1 MKIIK
6 RFFYLLVFCAILA
19 ACKIDAKLLLDSEE
33 TLTIETHQTNGT
45 SNTKRELRKGEET
58 YSRFRKWLEENEK
71 GWEPSP
77 VTFVPAIE
85 VRGKKFVM
93 NFHPTRAI
101 INFQSPDGKC
111 HQYVKEVKETDFK
124 YLLPR

>member
-1 MKIIK
+1 M
-6 RFFYLLVFCAILA
+6 LCAMLA
-19 ACKIDAKLLLDSEE
+19 ACKIDAKLLLDSED

-45 SNTKRELRKGEET
+45 SNTKREIRKGDET
-58 YSRFRKWLEENEK
+58 YSRFKKWVEENEK

-85 VRGKKFVM
+85 VRGKKFAM

-101 INFQSPDGKC
+101 LNFQSTDGKY
-111 HQYVKEVKETDFK
+111 HQYVKEVKESDFK